1 MRVEELDHL
10 LEAAMQHVDE
20 AILITTKELDPPG
33 PEIIYANEGFCRMTG
48 YAPKEV
54 IGKTPRI
61 LQGPKTARAELDR
74 VRRCLSR
81 GETFDGREIINYRKD
96 GSEFVLEWHIVP
108 LRDDTGQL
116 KYWMAS
122 QRDVTE
128 RKALEEQLKHQ
139 AFHDSLTGL
148 PNRALFMD
156 RLEHTLARAKRRED
170 SFAVLFL
177 DLDRFKSIN
186 DSLGHEV
193 GDELLVAVAERLQA
207 CLRPGD
213 TAARL
218 GGDEFLVLL
227 EDIANAS
234 DATQIADRI
243 AWELQVPFA
252 VGGRE
257 VFITPSIGIALSTS
271 GQSRPEELLRD
282 ADAAMYRAKKKGYGR
297 YRVFDPSMDTHAFA
311 RLELEN
317 DLRRA
322 LECEEFAIH
331 YQPQVLLETERI
343 FGVEALVS
351 WEHPER
357 GLVPPEEFVPLAEE
371 TGLINQIGMW
381 VLERSCHQIKKWQER
396 YPTMHGSALL
406 GVGVNL
412 SAKQI
417 RQSDLAEKVAQV
429 LRETE
434 LDPCCLTLE
443 ISERTAMEDAEYT
456 IGKLRELKELG
467 VKLALDDFGTGYCS
481 LVYFEHSLL
490 DVLKIDRLFIHRERE
505 DPEECAEVISAM
517 LDMTYSLGLAAI
529 VEGVETAKQAARV
542 QEMGGKMAQGF
553 YFARPLPSKAAGAL
567 LAS

>member
-1 MRVEELDHL
+1 M
-10 LEAAMQHVDE
+10 DE
-20 AILITTKELDPPG
+20 AVLITKKELDPPG
-33 PEIIYANEGFCRMTG
+33 PEIIYANGGFCRMTG
-48 YAPKEV
+48 YALEEV

-61 LQGPKTARAELDR
+61 LQGPKTDRAELDR
-74 VRRCLSR
+74 LRRCLSR
-81 GETFDGREIINYRKD
+81 GEPFEGGEIINYRKD
-96 GSEFVLEWHIVP
+96 GSEFVLEWHIMP
-108 LRDDTGQL
+108 LRDEEGEL

-122 QRDVTE
+122 QHDVTE
-128 RKALEEQLKHQ
+128 RKVLEKQLRHQ
-139 AFHDSLTGL
+139 AFHDPLTGL

-156 RLEHTLARAKRRED
+156 RLQHALARAKRRED

-234 DATQIADRI
+234 DATQIAERI
-243 AWELQVPFA
+243 AWELQLPFA

-257 VFITPSIGIALSTS
+257 VFTTPSIGIALSTS
-271 GQSRPEELLRD
+271 GQNRTEDLLRD
-282 ADAAMYRAKKKGYGR
+282 ADAAMYRAKKKGRGR
-297 YRVFDPSMDTHAFA
+297 YRVFNPSMDTHAFA

-322 LECEEFAIH
+322 LEREEFTIH
-331 YQPQVLLETERI
+331 YQPQVLLETGRI

-357 GLVPPEEFVPLAEE
+357 GLVPPEEFIPLAEE
-371 TGLINQIGMW
+371 TGLIVQIGMW
-381 VLERSCHQIKKWQER
+381 VLEESCRQAKEWQER
-396 YPTMHGSALL
+396 YPEKLDAPFGLCVNISAR
-406 GVGVNL
+406 
-412 SAKQI
+412 QI
-417 RQSDLAEKVAQV
+417 RQPGLAEKVAEV

-434 LDPCCLTLE
+434 LDPHCLTLE

-456 IGKLRELKELG
+456 IGKLRELKDLG
-467 VKLALDDFGTGYCS
+467 VKLVLDDFGTGYCS

-490 DVLKIDRLFIHRERE
+490 DALKIDRLFIHRQRE
-505 DPEECAEVISAM
+505 DPEECAAIISAM
-517 LDMTYSLGLAAI
+517 LDMTRSLGLGAI
-529 VEGVETAKQAARV
+529 VEGVETAKQAARL
-542 QEMGGKMAQGF
+542 QEMGAEMVQGF
-553 YFARPLPSKAAGAL
+553 YFAKPLPSKAAGAL